1 MQLRTGATLKFYPY
15 KTIPMS
21 LEEYQRK
28 RDFSK
33 TPEPEPKEKA
43 KHENIFVVQEH
54 HARRLHYDL
63 RLAMDGV
70 LKSWAIPKPPPTEQG
85 VRRLAIQTE
94 EHPLEYANFEGVIP
108 EGMYG
113 AGEVKIWDRG
123 SYELESRKDEKI
135 VFHLK
140 GEKLRGRY
148 VLLRFKKGGENAW
161 LFFKAKEEKD

>member
-1 MQLRTGATLKFYPY
+1 
-15 KTIPMS
+15 MS
-21 LEEYQRK
+21 LEEYTRK

-33 TPEPEPKEKA
+33 TPEPEPEEKVEQ
-43 KHENIFVVQEH
+43 ENIFVVQEH

-63 RLAMDGV
+63 RLAMGGV
-70 LKSWAIPKPPPTEQG
+70 LKSWAIPKPPPAERG

-94 EHPLEYANFEGVIP
+94 DHPLEYADFEGVIP

-113 AGEVKIWDRG
+113 AGKVKIWDRG
-123 SYELESRKDEKI
+123 TYEVESIKEEKM
-135 VFHLK
+135 VFRLK

-161 LFFKAKEEKD
+161 LFFRAKEEKK